1 MNEKIM
7 QQENKQPEGF
17 MSKALHAREQVTNF
31 GHEATRMKNA
41 VSNAISDTLEDGKRE
56 VRRAV
61 KRSYHAA
68 EDFVD
73 ETAQR
78 VKHNPISSVAL
89 AFGVGAVCGVVC
101 TGIIRK
107 VSNGN
112 HAKAV

>member
-1 MNEKIM
+1 MNENVM

-17 MSKALHAREQVTNF
+17 MSKALQAREQVANF
-31 GHEATRMKNA
+31 GREATRMKNA

-89 AFGVGAVCGVVC
+89 AFGVGTVCGVVC
-101 TGIIRK
+101 TGIVRK
-107 VSNGN
+107 MVAPN
-112 HAKAV
+112 K